1 MIEMDDNEFGVLLRP
16 VLRGDADEDNYGNVE
31 VAVFSNLMPHVSDEA
46 HAQYMYLAYK
56 MAAMLEFCE
65 QNYEFN
71 KMLEEH
77 TDALVEELGLLAE
90 EPPEIK
96 PKAEVTGRRGNVIT
110 LDFNTK
116 CEGEG

>member
-1 MIEMDDNEFGVLLRP
+1 MTLAPGGASTRCL
-16 VLRGDADEDNYGNVE
+16 
-31 VAVFSNLMPHVSDEA
+31 VAVVGGKASVMVVASRWA
-46 HAQYMYLAYK
+46 WTCAAAV
-56 MAAMLEFCE
+56 AAMLEFCE

-77 TDALVEELGLLAE
+77 TDAMVEELGLLEE

-96 PKAEVTGRRGNVIT
+96 PKAKVTGKRGNVIT

>member
-16 VLRGDADEDNYGNVE
+16 ILHEDDDEDNYGNVE
-31 VAVFSNLMPHVSDEA
+31 VAVFSNLMPHVNDEV
-46 HAQYMYLAYK
+46 HSQYMYLAYK

-71 KMLEEH
+71 KLLEEY
-77 TDALVEELGLLAE
+77 TDSMVEELGLLEE
-90 EPPEIK
+90 EPHEIN
-96 PKAEVTGRRGNVIT
+96 PKSRVTGKKGNVIT

>member
-1 MIEMDDNEFGVLLRP
+1 
-16 VLRGDADEDNYGNVE
+16 
-31 VAVFSNLMPHVSDEA
+31 
-46 HAQYMYLAYK
+46 MYLAYK

-77 TDALVEELGLLAE
+77 TDAMVEELGLLE
-90 EPPEIK
+90 EDPPEIK
-96 PKAEVTGRRGNVIT
+96 PKAKVTGKRGNVIT